1 MLIRKPLKKQKDS
14 KDSFVSSVMLSRA
27 VSVSLWLNVTVLD
40 SSLIKYDQGL
50 VAAPGISERVEAV
63 LDWAGHGSLTNIT
76 VHEPLSPAMT
86 SDGPR
91 GPARDIIMSWGG
103 YFICEIK
110 TFVIISISADTSPAM
125 DGDYQSELKLT
136 RCHSAIKTQL
146 L

>member
-1 MLIRKPLKKQKDS
+1 MLIRKPLKKKEDS
-14 KDSFVSSVMLSRA
+14 KDSFVSTVMLSRA

-91 GPARDIIMSWGG
+91 GPTFDIIISW

-136 RCHSAIKTQL
+136 RCHSTIKTQL